1 MDKLRA
7 RIYAAP
13 RISAG
18 SIGSSAPWFFPADV
32 STGSLVSTFRFE
44 FTFAQPGR
52 RDRAPSSQVAN
63 HVGRPILVLL
73 VGFRRKDTKRAFA
86 DRPRSSRSP
95 PLAGRRRIPPLHPST
110 PCLWRKIV
118 YRALDGSRR
127 RWPSAFQG
135 HRKRRQA
142 LRSFHSA
149 RFPS

>member
-7 RIYAAP
+7 RIYSAP

-18 SIGSSAPWFFPADV
+18 SIGSSAPLVFPTDV
-32 STGSLVSTFRFE
+32 STGSLVSTFRFK

-73 VGFRRKDTKRAFA
+73 VGFRRKGAKRAFA

-95 PLAGRRRIPPLHPST
+95 PLAGRRRIQTLHLSTQLRPLHASRQVHHHAKSRPRPFRRSPCPT
-110 PCLWRKIV
+110 PNL
-118 YRALDGSRR
+118 
-127 RWPSAFQG
+127 
-135 HRKRRQA
+135 
-142 LRSFHSA
+142 
-149 RFPS
+149 